1 MNVES
6 LMTSIAAAQPP
17 AGLSASLQ
25 ALWYDARGDWNRAHE
40 IVQGEHSKDAAA
52 VHAYLHRKEG
62 DLSNADY
69 WYGRARR
76 ARSACSLADEWR
88 ELAAALLSERA
99 PDS

>member
-6 LMTSIAAAQPP
+6 FTASIAAARPP

-25 ALWYDARGDWNRAHE
+25 ALWYDASGDWNRAHK
-40 IVQGEHSKDAAA
+40 IVQGEDSKDAAA

-76 ARSACSLADEWR
+76 ARSARSLDDEWR
-88 ELAAALLSERA
+88 ELAEALLSESA